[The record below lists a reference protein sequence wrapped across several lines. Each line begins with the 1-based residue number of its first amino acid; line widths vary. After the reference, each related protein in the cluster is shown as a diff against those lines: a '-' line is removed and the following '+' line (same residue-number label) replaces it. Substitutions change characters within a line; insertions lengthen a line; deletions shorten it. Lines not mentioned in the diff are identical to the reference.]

1 MRRQE
6 FWPPRSSGA
15 WWSSALVVFVLKSAV
30 KVIQQGSVGVVK
42 RLGEFRSIRQPGLA
56 ILTPFVDQMEKVDMR
71 EFPQVGDQQ
80 AVITKDN
87 VSVMVSAT
95 IFCQVIDVKS
105 ALFEINDFLLAID
118 QLSKTALRAVFG
130 ELSLDES
137 LSQRE
142 QINTRMQDHM
152 ADATMKW
159 GVRLNRIEILDI
171 RPPNNVLQAMS
182 EQKEAEQHKRAAI
195 LKSEG
200 DQQAAINT
208 AQGQKQAEVLK
219 AEGAKQSAILAAEA
233 QKQSLQLRAEGEKVA
248 TQLRGEGE
256 AALLSAIDTV
266 ADQHQ
271 HAGGAAAARAP
282 GGRHLADLEARRAL
296 RGGRA
301 DRRGRGARRGARR
314 DATATPTRRD
324 RRPATR
330 RHRRGRDHSTE
341 PVGASSSGGDEP
353 EEQAVVALRADDL
366 QHRRL
371 DVRGSRRGTRSPR
384 ARRARRRRGAGR
396 SRRRRRAPRCRR

>member
-1 MRRQE
+1 MLGVAE
-6 FWPPRSSGA
+6 AVVGGIVGGVVAVVIVLWLFKSS
-15 WWSSALVVFVLKSAV
+15 V

-42 RLGEFRSIRQPGLA
+42 RLGQFRSIRQPGLA
-56 ILTPFVDQMEKVDMR
+56 LIAPFVDQMEKVDMR

-142 QINTRMQDHM
+142 QINTRMQEHM

-208 AQGQKQAEVLK
+208 AQGQKQSEVLK
-219 AEGAKQSAILAAEA
+219 AEGAKQAAILAAEA
-233 QKQSLQLRAEGEKVA
+233 QKQSLQLQAEGQKVA
-248 TQLRGEGE
+248 TQLRGEGQAAALAAIDGVAVHPNTLAVMQLQALEEVASSPNAKLVVPYE
-256 AALLSAIDTV
+256 AAGLV
-266 ADQHQ
+266 
-271 HAGGAAAARAP
+271 GAASALVEGLAAKPAAERAP
-282 GGRHLADLEARRAL
+282 EKA
-296 RGGRA
+296 
-301 DRRGRGARRGARR
+301 
-314 DATATPTRRD
+314 PPPP
-324 RRPATR
+324 PA
-330 RHRRGRDHSTE
+330 
-341 PVGASSSGGDEP
+341 PSS
-353 EEQAVVALRADDL
+353 
-366 QHRRL
+366 
-371 DVRGSRRGTRSPR
+371 
-384 ARRARRRRGAGR
+384 
-396 SRRRRRAPRCRR
+396 

>member
-1 MRRQE
+1 MILA
-6 FWPPRSSGA
+6 SAGA
-15 WWSSALVVFVLKSAV
+15 SIVEIVAGVVVIGGVLLFVRTSV
-30 KVIQQGSVGVVK
+30 KIVQQGSVGVVK

-56 ILTPFVDQMEKVDMR
+56 IITPFVDQLEKVDMR

-130 ELSLDES
+130 EMSLDES

-195 LKSEG
+195 LTSEG
-200 DQQAAINT
+200 AQQAAINS
-208 AQGQKQAEVLK
+208 AQGQKQAEVLQ
-219 AEGAKQSAILAAEA
+219 AEGAKQAAILAAEA
-233 QKQSLQLRAEGEKVA
+233 QKQALQLRAEGQKA
-248 TQLRGEGE
+248 AAALRGEGE
-256 AALLSAIDTV
+256 AAALAAIDKV
-266 ADQHQ
+266 AINRNTLAVMQLRALQDVAASPNAKLVVPYEA
-271 HAGGAAAARAP
+271 AGLVGAAAALVE
-282 GGRHLADLEARRAL
+282 GLAN
-296 RGGRA
+296 
-301 DRRGRGARRGARR
+301 
-314 DATATPTRRD
+314 ATTTPP
-324 RRPATR
+324 PAV
-330 RHRRGRDHSTE
+330 
-341 PVGASSSGGDEP
+341 PPASSSSG
-353 EEQAVVALRADDL
+353 
-366 QHRRL
+366 
-371 DVRGSRRGTRSPR
+371 
-384 ARRARRRRGAGR
+384 
-396 SRRRRRAPRCRR
+396 

>member
-1 MRRQE
+1 VIVATAGVLATE
-6 FWPPRSSGA
+6 VIGG
-15 WWSSALVVFVLKSAV
+15 VVVVGIAVFILKSAV

-56 ILTPFVDQMEKVDMR
+56 VLTPFVDQMEKVDMR

-256 AALLSAIDTV
+256 AALLSAIDSV
-266 ADQHQ
+266 AIRTNTLAVLQLRALQ
-271 HAGGAAAARAP
+271 EVAAAPTSKLVVPYEAAGLIGAASALVE
-282 GGRHLADLEARRAL
+282 GLA
-296 RGGRA
+296 
-301 DRRGRGARRGARR
+301 
-314 DATATPTRRD
+314 
-324 RRPATR
+324 
-330 RHRRGRDHSTE
+330 GRDDQATLTIAVPPSTD
-341 PVGASSSGGDEP
+341 STSTNST
-353 EEQAVVALRADDL
+353 
-366 QHRRL
+366 
-371 DVRGSRRGTRSPR
+371 S
-384 ARRARRRRGAGR
+384 
-396 SRRRRRAPRCRR
+396 

>member
-1 MRRQE
+1 MILA
-6 FWPPRSSGA
+6 SAGA
-15 WWSSALVVFVLKSAV
+15 AIVEVVVGVVVIGGALLFVKSAV

-56 ILTPFVDQMEKVDMR
+56 IITPFVDQLEKVDMR

-130 ELSLDES
+130 EMSLDES

-195 LKSEG
+195 LTSEG
-200 DQQAAINT
+200 AQQAAINS
-208 AQGQKQAEVLK
+208 AQGQKQAEVLQ
-219 AEGAKQSAILAAEA
+219 AEGAKQAAILGAEA
-233 QKQSLQLRAEGEKVA
+233 QKESLRLRAEGQKA
-248 TQLRGEGE
+248 AAALRGEGE
-256 AALLSAIDTV
+256 AAALAAIDKVTINPNTLAVMQLRALQDV
-266 ADQHQ
+266 AVSPNAKLVVPYEA
-271 HAGGAAAARAP
+271 AGLVGAAAALVE
-282 GGRHLADLEARRAL
+282 GLA
-296 RGGRA
+296 
-301 DRRGRGARRGARR
+301 
-314 DATATPTRRD
+314 ATKATT
-324 RRPATR
+324 PAVTS
-330 RHRRGRDHSTE
+330 GTT
-341 PVGASSSGGDEP
+341 PSSE
-353 EEQAVVALRADDL
+353 
-366 QHRRL
+366 
-371 DVRGSRRGTRSPR
+371 
-384 ARRARRRRGAGR
+384 
-396 SRRRRRAPRCRR
+396 

>member
-1 MRRQE
+1 MLGSAE
-6 FWPPRSSGA
+6 FLAGGVVGGIIVLGA
-15 WWSSALVVFVLKSAV
+15 VVLFLKSSV

-56 ILTPFVDQMEKVDMR
+56 LLTPFVDQMEKVDMR

-208 AQGQKQAEVLK
+208 AQGRKQAEILQ
-219 AEGAKQSAILAAEA
+219 AEGEKQSAILGAEA

-256 AALLSAIDTV
+256 AALLSAIDAAPIRTNTLAVLQLRALQDV
-266 ADQHQ
+266 ATSPTSKLVVPYQ
-271 HAGGAAAARAP
+271 AAGLIGGAAALLEGLTQPDAGPSAP
-282 GGRHLADLEARRAL
+282 AVRPPATDGNS
-296 RGGRA
+296 
-301 DRRGRGARRGARR
+301 
-314 DATATPTRRD
+314 ATATTPT
-324 RRPATR
+324 
-330 RHRRGRDHSTE
+330 
-341 PVGASSSGGDEP
+341 
-353 EEQAVVALRADDL
+353 
-366 QHRRL
+366 
-371 DVRGSRRGTRSPR
+371 GS
-384 ARRARRRRGAGR
+384 
-396 SRRRRRAPRCRR
+396 

>member
-1 MRRQE
+1 VILA
-6 FWPPRSSGA
+6 SAGA
-15 WWSSALVVFVLKSAV
+15 SIVEIVAGVVVVGGVLLFVRTSV
-30 KVIQQGSVGVVK
+30 KIVQQGSVGVVK

-56 ILTPFVDQMEKVDMR
+56 IITPFVDQLEKVDMR

-130 ELSLDES
+130 EMSLDES

-195 LKSEG
+195 LTSEG
-200 DQQAAINT
+200 AQQAAINS
-208 AQGQKQAEVLK
+208 AQGQKQAEVLQ
-219 AEGAKQSAILAAEA
+219 AEGAKQAAILAAEA
-233 QKQSLQLRAEGEKVA
+233 QKQALQLRAEGQKA
-248 TQLRGEGE
+248 AAALRGEGE
-256 AALLSAIDTV
+256 ALALAAIDKV
-266 ADQHQ
+266 AINQNTLAVMQLRALQDVATSPNAKLVVPYEA
-271 HAGGAAAARAP
+271 AGLVGAAAALVEGLSNATTAP
-282 GGRHLADLEARRAL
+282 
-296 RGGRA
+296 
-301 DRRGRGARRGARR
+301 
-314 DATATPTRRD
+314 
-324 RRPATR
+324 PAV
-330 RHRRGRDHSTE
+330 
-341 PVGASSSGGDEP
+341 PPASSTSE
-353 EEQAVVALRADDL
+353 
-366 QHRRL
+366 
-371 DVRGSRRGTRSPR
+371 
-384 ARRARRRRGAGR
+384 
-396 SRRRRRAPRCRR
+396 